1 MKGMKKFLLASA
13 LGLAALC
20 IACFAWLGMFIGAK
34 SKEAIDQIGIIYMS
48 EVSRQLQEK
57 FDAVIRLRLSQIE
70 GIIKR
75 TPWESAVYGEEM
87 KNDLARSGSIREFD
101 YLGLY
106 TEDGRCEVIYG
117 DPVVISDQGQS
128 QLGKERAVISGTNEA
143 GERFLLLGIKAGYPM
158 ADGGTGSML
167 IAGIPIEYLDSVLGL
182 NEEKSMIY
190 SHIIRRDGT
199 FIIQS
204 QTKNGDEQ
212 FTQVKEMFAEL
223 NGKTPHQ
230 YVEDMGRAMDAGED
244 YSTIAMVDGVYQHFY
259 CSDLPDSQW
268 YLVAVMPYGILD
280 DIISRL
286 GGVRQYTIL
295 GVCAVIL
302 AAGVII
308 FAMYYKLSQNQL
320 QILNKAEQA
329 NRAKSEFLSNMSHDI
344 RTPMNGIV
352 GMTAIAMANVGD
364 TAKVKDCL
372 TKITLSSKHLLG
384 LINDVLDM
392 SKIES
397 GKLSLNQHQVSL
409 RETMDSIVNIVQPQ
423 IEARNQHFD
432 IFIQNVAQ
440 EQVYC
445 DSVRL
450 NQVLINLLSNAI
462 KFTPEE
468 GTINVFLSQEP
479 SPVGDGW
486 VRCHFKVKDNGIGM
500 TPEFQ
505 KTIFETFTRERN
517 LRVDKT
523 EGSGL
528 GMAITKYIVDA
539 MKGTIQLDSAPG
551 MGSQF
556 HITVD
561 FEKATVAEEDMVLPN
576 WRMLVVDNNEDL
588 CQSAVYELKQIG
600 IDAQWAL
607 NGRTAVEMALKRHE
621 EHNGYQIIL
630 LDWKMPGMDGVET
643 AREIRDKVGDE
654 VPIFLISA
662 YDWGDIEAA
671 AKDAGIQGFISKPLF
686 KSSLYLSLS
695 RFMLNAESQ
704 EEEKSREIM
713 DLSGKRILVAEDNE
727 LNWEIAEELLSETG
741 LAMERAE
748 NGRVCVDMFEGSEEG
763 YYDGILMDIRMPVM
777 NGYEAA
783 GLIRSSSRSD
793 RGLPIIA
800 MTADAFSDDI
810 QRCLDSGMDEHVPK
824 PIDVKLVFEV
834 LKKHLY

>member
-1 MKGMKKFLLASA
+1 MTGMTKFLWASA
-13 LGLAALC
+13 LGLAGLC
-20 IACFAWLGMFIGAK
+20 IACFVWLGIFMGAK
-34 SKEAIDQIGIIYMS
+34 SQEAINQVGCIYMS
-48 EVSRQLQEK
+48 AVSRQLQEK
-57 FDAVIRLRLSQIE
+57 FDAIIRLRLSQIQ
-70 GIIKR
+70 GIVKR
-75 TPWESAVYGEEM
+75 TPWEDAVYGDEM
-87 KNDLARSGSIREFD
+87 RKDLAVSGSIREFE

-106 TEDGRCEVIYG
+106 TEDGRCERIYG
-117 DPVVISDQGQS
+117 DPVEISDQGQS
-128 QLGKERAVISGTNEA
+128 QLGKERAVISGLDER
-143 GERFLLLGIKAGYPM
+143 GERLLLLGVRAHYPM
-158 ADGGTGSML
+158 GDGGRSSML
-167 IAGIPIEYLDSVLGL
+167 IAGVPMDYLNEALVL
-182 NEEKSMIY
+182 NEENSMIY

-204 QTKNGDEQ
+204 RTKYREDY
-212 FTQVKEMFAEL
+212 FTQVKEMFEEFD
-223 NGKTPHQ
+223 GKTPQQ
-230 YVEDMGRAMDAGED
+230 YVDEIGRAMDLGED
-244 YSTIAMVDGVYQHFY
+244 YTTIAMVDGVYQHFY
-259 CSDLPDSQW
+259 CADLPDSQW
-268 YLVAVMPYGILD
+268 YLVAVMPYGVLD
-280 DIISRL
+280 DIISQL

-295 GVCAVIL
+295 VVCAIIL

-308 FAMYYKLSQNQL
+308 FIMYYKLSQNQL

-352 GMTAIAMANVGD
+352 GMTAIAMANLGD
-364 TAKVKDCL
+364 TTKVKDCL

-397 GKLSLNQHQVSL
+397 GKLTLNQHQVSL

-432 IFIQNVAQ
+432 IFIQNVTA
-440 EQVYC
+440 EEVYC

-450 NQVLINLLSNAI
+450 NQVLINLLSNAV

-468 GTINVFLSQEP
+468 GTINVFLSQEA
-479 SPVGDGW
+479 SPAGDGW
-486 VRCHFKVKDNGIGM
+486 VRCHFRVKDNGIGM

-517 LRVDKT
+517 LQVDKT

-528 GMAITKYIVDA
+528 GMAITKYIVEA
-539 MKGTIQLDSAPG
+539 MKGTIELDSAPG
-551 MGSQF
+551 KGSQF

-561 FEKATVAEEDMVLPN
+561 LEKAAIPEEDMILPS
-576 WRMLVVDNNEDL
+576 WKMLVVDNNEDL
-588 CQSAVYELKQIG
+588 CQSAVYELKQMG
-600 IDAQWAL
+600 IDADWAL
-607 NGRTAVEMALKRHE
+607 NGRIAVEMAQRRHE
-621 EHNGYQIIL
+621 EHCGYQVIL
-630 LDWKMPGMDGVET
+630 LDWKMPGMDGLET
-643 AREIRDKVGDE
+643 AREIRGKVGDE

-671 AKDAGIQGFISKPLF
+671 AKDAGVQGFISKPLF
-686 KSSLYLSLS
+686 KSNLYLSLS
-695 RFMLNAESQ
+695 RFMLNQQRE
-704 EEEKSREIM
+704 EEEKPREIM
-713 DLSGKRILVAEDNE
+713 DLSGKRILVAEDND

-741 LAMERAE
+741 LVMERAE
-748 NGRVCVDMFEGSEEG
+748 NGKVCVDMFEGSKAG

-783 GLIRSSSRSD
+783 RLIRESSRGD
-793 RGLPIIA
+793 ADLPIIA

-834 LKKHLY
+834 LKKHL

>member
-13 LGLAALC
+13 LGLAGLC
-20 IACFAWLGMFIGAK
+20 IACFVWLGIFMGAK
-34 SKEAIDQIGIIYMS
+34 SQEAINQVGCIYMS
-48 EVSRQLQEK
+48 AVSRQLQEK
-57 FDAVIRLRLSQIE
+57 FDAIIRLRLSQIQ
-70 GIIKR
+70 GIVKR
-75 TPWESAVYGEEM
+75 TPWEDAVYGDEM
-87 KNDLARSGSIREFD
+87 RKDLAVSGSIREFE

-106 TEDGRCEVIYG
+106 TEDGRCERIYG
-117 DPVVISDQGQS
+117 EHVEISDQGQS
-128 QLGKERAVISGTNEA
+128 QLGKERAVISGLDES
-143 GERFLLLGIKAGYPM
+143 GERLLLLGVRAHYPM
-158 ADGGTGSML
+158 GDGGRSSML
-167 IAGIPIEYLDSVLGL
+167 IAGVPMDYLNEALVL
-182 NEEKSMIY
+182 NEENSMIY

-204 QTKNGDEQ
+204 RTKYREDY
-212 FTQVKEMFAEL
+212 FTQVKEMFEEFD
-223 NGKTPHQ
+223 GKTPQQ
-230 YVEDMGRAMDAGED
+230 YVDEIGRAMDLGED
-244 YSTIAMVDGVYQHFY
+244 YTTIAMVDGVYQHFY
-259 CSDLPDSQW
+259 CADLPDSQW
-268 YLVAVMPYGILD
+268 YLVAVMPYGVLD
-280 DIISRL
+280 DIISQL

-295 GVCAVIL
+295 VVCAIIL

-308 FAMYYKLSQNQL
+308 FIMYYKLSQNQL

-352 GMTAIAMANVGD
+352 GMTAIAMANLGD
-364 TAKVKDCL
+364 TTKVKDCL

-397 GKLSLNQHQVSL
+397 GKLTLNQHQVSL

-432 IFIQNVAQ
+432 IFIQNVTA
-440 EQVYC
+440 EEVYC

-450 NQVLINLLSNAI
+450 NQVLINLLSNAV

-468 GTINVFLSQEP
+468 GTINVFLSQEA
-479 SPVGDGW
+479 SPAGDGW
-486 VRCHFKVKDNGIGM
+486 VRCHFRVKDNGIGM

-517 LRVDKT
+517 LQVDKT

-528 GMAITKYIVDA
+528 GMAITKYIVEA
-539 MKGTIQLDSAPG
+539 MKGTIELDSAPG
-551 MGSQF
+551 KGSQF

-561 FEKATVAEEDMVLPN
+561 LEKAAIPEEDMILPS
-576 WRMLVVDNNEDL
+576 WKMLVVDNNEDL
-588 CQSAVYELKQIG
+588 CQSAVYELKQMG
-600 IDAQWAL
+600 IDADWAL
-607 NGRTAVEMALKRHE
+607 NGRIAVEMAQRRHE
-621 EHNGYQIIL
+621 EHCGYQVIL
-630 LDWKMPGMDGVET
+630 LDWKMPGMDGLET
-643 AREIRDKVGDE
+643 AREIRGKVGDE

-671 AKDAGIQGFISKPLF
+671 AKDAGVQGFISKPLF
-686 KSSLYLSLS
+686 KSNLYLSLS
-695 RFMLNAESQ
+695 RFMLNQQRE
-704 EEEKSREIM
+704 EEEKPREIM
-713 DLSGKRILVAEDNE
+713 DLSGKRILVAEDND

-741 LAMERAE
+741 LVMERAE
-748 NGRVCVDMFEGSEEG
+748 NGKVCVDMFEGSKAG

-783 GLIRSSSRSD
+783 RLIRESSRGD
-793 RGLPIIA
+793 ADLPIIA

-834 LKKHLY
+834 LKKHL